1 MFPYLKWL
9 LWKPNRSMHNLQ
21 VLKYYKNTSFIAVTF
36 LFDVSIEAIKPGDR
50 SPKFVW
56 EFGILLT
63 NWTQKLDHPDFSWQ
77 FFQKL

>member
-21 VLKYYKNTSFIAVTF
+21 VLKYYTNTSFIAVIF

-50 SPKFVW
+50 SPKFV
-56 EFGILLT
+56 
-63 NWTQKLDHPDFSWQ
+63 
-77 FFQKL
+77 